1 MADELGPAVS
11 ALQRKL
17 DEQLQAVADTKR
29 TINMLLKM
37 DGQEPLYADTEKET
51 SGAVRADQFY
61 GKGLAT
67 AAADYLAIRK
77 QACQPDEILRGLAAG
92 GFDFDMLGWK
102 EDDRLRSLAISLA
115 KNTGEMGKFH
125 RLKNGTFGLR
135 NWYDAEFLKRVAAG
149 ADGAQKTKRKT
160 KKNKTVGKI
169 TKAETAEKQVED
181 AQQELCSR
189 GCGNPRHRGFCKKT
203 SSVKEKSH
211 PATDQTAQKEVKA
224 AM

>member
-1 MADELGPAVS
+1 MADELAPAVA

-67 AAADYLAIRK
+67 AAAEYLAIRK

-92 GFDFDMLGWK
+92 GFDYDMLGWK
-102 EDDRLRSLAISLA
+102 VDDRLRSLAVSLA
-115 KNTGEMGKFH
+115 KNTGEAGKFH

-135 NWYDAEFLKRVAAG
+135 IWYDGDFLKKAAAG
-149 ADGAQKTKRKT
+149 ADATAKA
-160 KKNKTVGKI
+160 KKKHGTRNT
-169 TKAETAEKQVED
+169 TKAIKPTNGASEPQV
-181 AQQELCSR
+181 LCSR
-189 GCGNPRHRGFCKKT
+189 GCGNPRHKGFCKKT
-203 SSVKEKSH
+203 SSVKEKDH
-211 PATDQTAQKEVKA
+211 LDTEPDGLER
-224 AM
+224 

>member
-1 MADELGPAVS
+1 MADELAPAVS

-37 DGQEPLYADTEKET
+37 DGQEPIYADTEKET

-67 AAADYLAIRK
+67 AAAEYLAIRK
-77 QACQPDEILRGLAAG
+77 QACQPDEIVRGLSAG

-102 EDDRLRSLAISLA
+102 EGDRLRFLAISLA
-115 KNTGEMGKFH
+115 KNTGEAGKFH

-135 NWYDAEFLKRVAAG
+135 SWYDGDFLKKAAAG
-149 ADGAQKTKRKT
+149 ADTTAKA
-160 KKNKTVGKI
+160 KKKKSASKN
-169 TKAETAEKQVED
+169 ATAANEPPK
-181 AQQELCSR
+181 LCSR
-189 GCGNPRHRGFCKKT
+189 GCGKPPHKGGCRPLDAKGSAKDKVHL
-203 SSVKEKSH
+203 
-211 PATDQTAQKEVKA
+211 AADQTVQKEEKTA
-224 AM
+224 